1 MNQHFELLFYYLNSV
16 RRYPWTTLVTA
27 ALVMLLGWAVVI
39 TMPDSYRAQSTL
51 HVPAK
56 SISEPLLKGLAAKGV
71 DPSSTAI
78 VIQHTLLNRQNL
90 LSILERDDLGFPIKN
105 DKSRE
110 AIARYL
116 MQEVRID
123 GDPKTNI
130 YTITYFDGNP
140 ERARRVV
147 AALTARFAEAS
158 SSGSLQDS
166 QAMERFLAQEK
177 ERYWKLLTDER
188 KNLEAFRE
196 RYRKVLP
203 SNGESYYSELSS
215 WKDALN
221 KARLELEESQRRL
234 QALEAQRRRGKSRSD
249 GGVTIDDELARL
261 ERELA
266 AIRLKY
272 TEFHPDAMA
281 LAEEI
286 NILRQRKRVLGGSHL
301 VKPASR
307 GEGYRAAGGLAQTL
321 DVAIAKRRGDVEAL
335 LVRVRSYEK
344 IVDDLESKI
353 SIVPRVESE
362 LAAIEQRYESL
373 QKTYDDI
380 VRRYEAVLITNQ
392 VERDKSIAK
401 VRVVEAPA
409 ASPLPIGPK
418 RLNLIVTVTVL
429 GLLSGVAVAAF
440 RSRQKQV
447 VGTLRELRRQVEL
460 PVLGAVSLYRS
471 REALAR
477 ERFDKIKLALAWTVL
492 LTAALLLAAIY
503 RHSV

>member
-1 MNQHFELLFYYLNSV
+1 MNQHFELLFYYINSV
-16 RRYPWTTLVTA
+16 RRFPWTALATA

-51 HVPAK
+51 HVPDE
-56 SISEPLLKGLAAKGV
+56 SISEPLLKGLAAEGV
-71 DPSSTAI
+71 DPRSTAV

-90 LSILERDDLGFPIKN
+90 LSILQHDDLGFTIKN

-110 AIARYL
+110 AIVRHL
-116 MQEVRID
+116 MKEVWVS

-130 YTITYFDGNP
+130 YTITYFDGSP
-140 ERARRVV
+140 DRARRVV
-147 AALTARFAEAS
+147 AALTARFVEAS
-158 SSGSLQDS
+158 SRGSLRDS

-188 KNLEAFRE
+188 RNLEAFRK
-196 RYRKVLP
+196 RYREVLP
-203 SNGESYYSELSS
+203 SSGESYYSELDS
-215 WKDALN
+215 WKEALN
-221 KARLELEESQRRL
+221 KARLELDESQRRL
-234 QALEAQRRRGKSRSD
+234 QALEAQKRSSGGGRS
-249 GGVTIDDELARL
+249 GGVTINDELARL
-261 ERELA
+261 QRELA

-286 NILRQRKRVLGGSHL
+286 NILRQRKRELGGNYL
-301 VKPASR
+301 VKPTGR
-307 GEGYRAAGGLAQTL
+307 GENRVAGDSAQTL
-321 DVAIAKRRGDVEAL
+321 AVAIAKARGDVEAL
-335 LVRVRSYEK
+335 QVRVQSYED
-344 IVDDLESKI
+344 IVNDLESKV
-353 SIVPRVESE
+353 SVVPRVESE
-362 LAAIEQRYESL
+362 LAVIEQRYESL

-380 VRRYEAVLITNQ
+380 VRRYEAALIANQ
-392 VERDKSIAK
+392 VDRDKSIAK

-418 RLNLIVTVTVL
+418 RLKLIVAVTVL
-429 GLLSGVAVAAF
+429 GVLAGVAAAAF

-460 PVLGAVSLYRS
+460 PVLGAVSMYRS

-477 ERFDKIKLALAWTVL
+477 ERADRIKLTLAWSALATI
-492 LTAALLLAAIY
+492 ALLLAVIY